1 MVAVAPAG
9 STIKRDDCTG
19 GDPEL
24 VGKMRALLV
33 AASTAAA
40 IAGVMD
46 SALLPVYVNMSPSND
61 IAQMRSTTCCR

>member
-9 STIKRDDCTG
+9 STIERDDCMVR
-19 GDPEL
+19 DPEL

-40 IAGVMD
+40 IAGVMG
-46 SALLPVYVNMSPSND
+46 SALLSVYANISSSHA
-61 IAQMRSTTCCR
+61 IAQMRSTTFCR